1 MLGCLVFL
9 HPLLVNEKLG
19 IFLIQ
24 GSVGVEGQK
33 ASSRKV
39 MYIFVASVGDEAG
52 LRGVGL

>member
-9 HPLLVNEKLG
+9 HPLLVNGKFG

-24 GSVGVEGQK
+24 GSAGVEGQK
-33 ASSRKV
+33 ASSHKF